1 MALGSWRVDPVEN
14 RELQEKN
21 GANVVGDVKQV
32 GGYKPVK
39 DFFLSYPLDRSSR
52 PEGEDSFLIQAV
64 EYVPPAKGQGAA
76 LKVSNEAKNAVTSGK
91 LDTYAE
97 GTKDKSGN
105 DISGQIVANQFKMFD
120 SANTRLSN
128 FGMDTRVGDLKKKT
142 RFYVELPIPKQVNDG
157 NSCVWSGN
165 SMNLFTLAGLDLA
178 TGLMKDPGSTVGDI
192 QNVIDTLLK
201 GGDFDQLG
209 LGSGEEAQN
218 AIRSSLAGLA
228 VGQFGSITPNSVM
241 SRGMGKILNSNKELL
256 FDGVNLREFKF
267 DFTFT
272 PRNKPEGQV
281 AMKIIR
287 NLKMA
292 MAPKKGETN
301 SGSGGILINSPNLFL
316 LQYLQGGTKH
326 PFLNSF
332 KPCALTSFSVNY
344 TGAGTYST
352 YADGTPVHMKVAMSF
367 KETNPIYEEDY
378 EDTTMGVGF

>member
-1 MALGSWRVDPVEN
+1 MAIGTWIVDPVEN
-14 RELQEKN
+14 RKLQESV

-32 GGYKPVK
+32 GGYKPVT

-52 PEGEDSFLIQAV
+52 PKGEDSFLIQAV
-64 EYVPPAKGQGAA
+64 EYVPPGKGQGLAYKPTQELISAA
-76 LKVSNEAKNAVTSGK
+76 QAKSRGEK
-91 LDTYAE
+91 LPEDPKTGEVA
-97 GTKDKSGN
+97 KFSILDKAG
-105 DISGQIVANQFKMFD
+105 
-120 SANTRLSN
+120 TRLTN
-128 FGMDTRVGDLKKKT
+128 VGMDSRMGELKKKT

-157 NSCVWSGN
+157 NSCIWSGN
-165 SMNLFTLAGLDLA
+165 SMNLFTLAGLNLA
-178 TGLMKDPGSTVGDI
+178 TGLMKEPGDTIGKV
-192 QNVIDTLLK
+192 QNVIDALLK

-209 LGSGEEAQN
+209 LGSGEEMQG

-228 VGQFGSITPNSVM
+228 VGQFGSVTPNAVM

-272 PRNKPEGQV
+272 PRNGKEGEV

-292 MAPKKGETN
+292 MAPKKGESK
-301 SGSGGILINSPNLFL
+301 SGSSGGVLINSPNLFL
-316 LQYLQGGTKH
+316 LQYLQGGTQH

-344 TGAGTYST
+344 TGAGTYAT

-378 EDTTMGVGF
+378 EDKTMGVGF

>member
-1 MALGSWRVDPVEN
+1 MALGTWRVDPVEN
-14 RELQEKN
+14 RKLQESV

-52 PEGEDSFLIQAV
+52 PKGEDSFLIQAV
-64 EYVPPAKGQGAA
+64 EYVPPGKGQGLALQTTQELASAA
-76 LKVSNEAKNAVTSGK
+76 QAKSMGEDLPTNDDGSVKKFNA
-91 LDTYAE
+91 LDMA
-97 GTKDKSGN
+97 G
-105 DISGQIVANQFKMFD
+105 
-120 SANTRLSN
+120 TRLTN
-128 FGMDTRVGDLKKKT
+128 VGMDSRMGELKKKT

-157 NSCVWSGN
+157 NSCIWSGN
-165 SMNLFTLAGLDLA
+165 SMNLFTLAGLNLA
-178 TGLMKDPGSTVGDI
+178 TGLMKEPGDTLGKV
-192 QNVIDTLLK
+192 QNVIDALLK
-201 GGDFDQLG
+201 GGNFDQLG
-209 LGSGEEAQN
+209 LGSGEEMQG

-228 VGQFGSITPNSVM
+228 VGQFGSVTPNAVM

-272 PRNKPEGQV
+272 PRNSKEGEV

-292 MAPKKGETN
+292 MAPKKGESN
-301 SGSGGILINSPNLFL
+301 SGSSGGVLINSPNLFL
-316 LQYLQGGTKH
+316 LQYLQGGTQH

-344 TGAGTYST
+344 TGAGTYAT

-378 EDTTMGVGF
+378 EDQTMGVGF

>member
-1 MALGSWRVDPVEN
+1 MGPRTPPKLVRDEQFTSKTKTGSND
-14 RELQEKN
+14 
-21 GANVVGDVKQV
+21 KQVPEV

-64 EYVPPAKGQGAA
+64 EYVPPGKGQGLAFKPTQELINAA
-76 LKVSNEAKNAVTSGK
+76 QGK
-91 LDTYAE
+91 SRGEKLPEDPKTGEVKKFSILDKA
-97 GTKDKSGN
+97 GTN
-105 DISGQIVANQFKMFD
+105 LTNV
-120 SANTRLSN
+120 
-128 FGMDTRVGDLKKKT
+128 GMDSRIGELKKKT

-157 NSCVWSGN
+157 NSCIWSGN
-165 SMNLFTLAGLDLA
+165 SMNLFTLAGLNLA
-178 TGLMKDPGSTVGDI
+178 TGLMKEPGDTLGKV
-192 QNVIDTLLK
+192 QNVIDALLK
-201 GGDFDQLG
+201 GGNFDDLG
-209 LGSGEEAQN
+209 LGSGEEMQG

-228 VGQFGSITPNSVM
+228 VGQFGSVTPNAVM

-272 PRNKPEGQV
+272 PRNGKEGIR
-281 AMKIIR
+281 AKKIIR

-292 MAPKKGETN
+292 MAPKKGESK
-301 SGSGGILINSPNLFL
+301 SGSSGGILINSPNLFL
-316 LQYLQGGTKH
+316 LQYLQGGKQH

-344 TGAGTYST
+344 TGAGTYAT

-378 EDTTMGVGF
+378 ADTEGVGF

>member
-1 MALGSWRVDPVEN
+1 MTLGSWRVDPVEN

-91 LDTYAE
+91 LNTYAE

-344 TGAGTYST
+344 TGAGTYAT

>member
-1 MALGSWRVDPVEN
+1 MALGTWRVDPVEN
-14 RELQEKN
+14 RKLQESV

-52 PEGEDSFLIQAV
+52 PKGEDSFLIQAV
-64 EYVPPAKGQGAA
+64 EYVPPGKGQGLAFMPTDDLMKAA
-76 LKVSNEAKNAVTSGK
+76 KLRSEGK
-91 LDTYAE
+91 DLLANDDGSVKKFSILDKA
-97 GTKDKSGN
+97 GTN
-105 DISGQIVANQFKMFD
+105 LTNV
-120 SANTRLSN
+120 
-128 FGMDTRVGDLKKKT
+128 GMDSRIGELKKKT

-157 NSCVWSGN
+157 NSCIWSGN
-165 SMNLFTLAGLDLA
+165 SMNLFTLAGLNLA
-178 TGLMKDPGSTVGDI
+178 TGLMKEPGDTLGKV
-192 QNVIDTLLK
+192 QNIIDALLK
-201 GGDFDQLG
+201 GGNFDDLG
-209 LGSGEEAQN
+209 LGSGEEMQG

-292 MAPKKGETN
+292 MAPKKGESN
-301 SGSGGILINSPNLFL
+301 SGSSGGVLINSPNLFL
-316 LQYLQGGTKH
+316 LQYLQGGTQH

-344 TGAGTYST
+344 TGAGTYAT

-378 EDTTMGVGF
+378 EDQTMGVGF

>member
-1 MALGSWRVDPVEN
+1 MGPRTPPKLVRDEQFTSKTKTGSND
-14 RELQEKN
+14 
-21 GANVVGDVKQV
+21 KQVPEV

-64 EYVPPAKGQGAA
+64 EYVPPGKGQGLALQTTQELASAAQLRSKNLPLVTEKNKDGDNVVKKFAA
-76 LKVSNEAKNAVTSGK
+76 LDMAG
-91 LDTYAE
+91 
-97 GTKDKSGN
+97 
-105 DISGQIVANQFKMFD
+105 
-120 SANTRLSN
+120 TRLTN
-128 FGMDTRVGDLKKKT
+128 VGMDSRIGELKKKT

-157 NSCVWSGN
+157 NSCIWSGN
-165 SMNLFTLAGLDLA
+165 SMNLFTLAGLNLA
-178 TGLMKDPGSTVGDI
+178 TGLMKEPGDTLGKV
-192 QNVIDTLLK
+192 QNVIDALLK

-209 LGSGEEAQN
+209 LGSGEEMQG

-228 VGQFGSITPNSVM
+228 VGQFGSVTPNAVM

-272 PRNKPEGQV
+272 PRNGKEGIR
-281 AMKIIR
+281 AKKIIR

-292 MAPKKGETN
+292 MAPKKGESK
-301 SGSGGILINSPNLFL
+301 SGSSGGVLINSPNLFL
-316 LQYLQGGTKH
+316 LQYLQGGKQH

-344 TGAGTYST
+344 TGAGTYAT

-378 EDTTMGVGF
+378 EDQTMGVGF

>member
-1 MALGSWRVDPVEN
+1 MGPRTPPKLVRDEQFTSKTKTGSND
-14 RELQEKN
+14 
-21 GANVVGDVKQV
+21 KQVPEV

-52 PEGEDSFLIQAV
+52 PDGEDSFLIQAV
-64 EYVPPAKGQGAA
+64 EYVPPGKGQGLA
-76 LKVSNEAKNAVTSGK
+76 LKTTQELTKAAQKRSRGED
-91 LDTYAE
+91 LDTNDDGSVKKFDVLDMA
-97 GTKDKSGN
+97 GTKLTN
-105 DISGQIVANQFKMFD
+105 V
-120 SANTRLSN
+120 
-128 FGMDTRVGDLKKKT
+128 GMDSRIGELKKKT

-157 NSCVWSGN
+157 NSCIWSGN
-165 SMNLFTLAGLDLA
+165 SMNLFTLAGLNLA
-178 TGLMKDPGSTVGDI
+178 TGLMKEPGDTIGKV
-192 QNVIDTLLK
+192 QNVIDALLK

-209 LGSGEEAQN
+209 LGSGEEMQG

-228 VGQFGSITPNSVM
+228 VGQFGSVTPNAVM

-272 PRNKPEGQV
+272 PRNDKEGIR
-281 AMKIIR
+281 AKKIIR

-292 MAPKKGETN
+292 MAPKKGE
-301 SGSGGILINSPNLFL
+301 SKAGSSGGVLINSPNLFL
-316 LQYLQGGTKH
+316 LQYLQGGKQH

-344 TGAGTYST
+344 TGAGTYAT

-378 EDTTMGVGF
+378 ADTEGVGF

>member
-1 MALGSWRVDPVEN
+1 MALGTWRVDPVEN
-14 RELQEKN
+14 RKLQESV

-52 PEGEDSFLIQAV
+52 PKGEDSFLIQAV
-64 EYVPPAKGQGAA
+64 EYVPPGKGQGLAFMPTDDLMKAA
-76 LKVSNEAKNAVTSGK
+76 QARSLGK
-91 LDTYAE
+91 DLPVDSKTGEVKKFSILDKA
-97 GTKDKSGN
+97 GTN
-105 DISGQIVANQFKMFD
+105 LTNV
-120 SANTRLSN
+120 
-128 FGMDTRVGDLKKKT
+128 GMDSRIGELKKKT

-157 NSCVWSGN
+157 NSCIWSGN
-165 SMNLFTLAGLDLA
+165 SMNLFTLAGLNLA
-178 TGLMKDPGSTVGDI
+178 TGLMKEPGDTLGKV
-192 QNVIDTLLK
+192 QNIIDALLK
-201 GGDFDQLG
+201 GGNFDDLG
-209 LGSGEEAQN
+209 LGSGEEMQG

-228 VGQFGSITPNSVM
+228 VGQFGSVTPNAVM

-256 FDGVNLREFKF
+256 FDGGNLREFKF

-272 PRNKPEGQV
+272 PRNSKEGEV

-292 MAPKKGETN
+292 MAPKKGESN
-301 SGSGGILINSPNLFL
+301 SGSSGGVLINSPNLFL
-316 LQYLQGGTKH
+316 LQYLQGGTQH

-344 TGAGTYST
+344 TGAGTYAT

-378 EDTTMGVGF
+378 EDQTMGVGF

>member
-1 MALGSWRVDPVEN
+1 MALGTWRVDPVEN
-14 RELQEKN
+14 RKLQESV

-52 PEGEDSFLIQAV
+52 PKGEDSFLIQAV
-64 EYVPPAKGQGAA
+64 EYVPPGKGQGLAFMPTDDLMKAA
-76 LKVSNEAKNAVTSGK
+76 KLRSEGK
-91 LDTYAE
+91 DLLANDDGSVKKFSILDKA
-97 GTKDKSGN
+97 GTN
-105 DISGQIVANQFKMFD
+105 LTNV
-120 SANTRLSN
+120 
-128 FGMDTRVGDLKKKT
+128 GMDSRIGELKKKT

-157 NSCVWSGN
+157 NSCIWSGN
-165 SMNLFTLAGLDLA
+165 SMNLFTLAGLNLA
-178 TGLMKDPGSTVGDI
+178 TGLMKEPGDTLGKV
-192 QNVIDTLLK
+192 QNIIDALLK
-201 GGDFDQLG
+201 GGNFDDLG
-209 LGSGEEAQN
+209 LGSGEEMQG

-228 VGQFGSITPNSVM
+228 VGQFGSVTPNAVM

-272 PRNKPEGQV
+272 PRNGKEGEV

-292 MAPKKGETN
+292 MAPKKGESN
-301 SGSGGILINSPNLFL
+301 SGSSGGVLINSPNLFL
-316 LQYLQGGTKH
+316 LQYLQGGTQH

-344 TGAGTYST
+344 TGAGTYAT

-378 EDTTMGVGF
+378 EDQTMGVGF

>member
-1 MALGSWRVDPVEN
+1 MGPRTPPKLVRDEQYTSETKTGSND
-14 RELQEKN
+14 
-21 GANVVGDVKQV
+21 KQVPEV

-52 PEGEDSFLIQAV
+52 PDGEDSFLIQAV
-64 EYVPPAKGQGAA
+64 EYVPPGKGQGLAFKPTQELIRA
-76 LKVSNEAKNAVTSGK
+76 
-91 LDTYAE
+91 AE
-97 GTKDKSGN
+97 GKFLGEELPKDPKTG
-105 DISGQIVANQFKMFD
+105 DVAKFSILDK
-120 SANTRLSN
+120 AGTRLTN
-128 FGMDTRVGDLKKKT
+128 VGMDSRIGELKKKT

-157 NSCVWSGN
+157 NSCIWSGN
-165 SMNLFTLAGLDLA
+165 SMNLFTLAGLNLA
-178 TGLMKDPGSTVGDI
+178 TGLMKEPGDTIGKV
-192 QNVIDTLLK
+192 QNVIDALLK
-201 GGDFDQLG
+201 GGDFNDLG
-209 LGSGEEAQN
+209 LGSGEEMQG

-228 VGQFGSITPNSVM
+228 VGQFGSVTPNAVM

-272 PRNKPEGQV
+272 PRNDKEGIR
-281 AMKIIR
+281 AKNIIR

-292 MAPKKGETN
+292 MAPKKGE
-301 SGSGGILINSPNLFL
+301 SKAGSSGGILINSPNLFL
-316 LQYLQGGTKH
+316 LQYLQGGKQH

-344 TGAGTYST
+344 TGAGTYAT

-378 EDTTMGVGF
+378 ADTEGVGF

>member
-1 MALGSWRVDPVEN
+1 MALGTWRVDPVEN
-14 RELQEKN
+14 RKLQEKN
-21 GANVVGDVKQV
+21 GANVVGDVGDVKQV

-52 PEGEDSFLIQAV
+52 PKGEDSFLIQAV
-64 EYVPPAKGQGAA
+64 EYVPPGKGQGLA
-76 LKVSNEAKNAVTSGK
+76 LKTTQELTSAAQQRSRGEA
-91 LDTYAE
+91 LDTNDDGSVKKFDVLDMA
-97 GTKDKSGN
+97 GTKLTN
-105 DISGQIVANQFKMFD
+105 V
-120 SANTRLSN
+120 
-128 FGMDTRVGDLKKKT
+128 GMDSRMGELKKKT

-157 NSCVWSGN
+157 NSCIWSGN
-165 SMNLFTLAGLDLA
+165 SMNLFTLAGLNLA
-178 TGLMKDPGSTVGDI
+178 TGLMKEPGDTLGKV
-192 QNVIDTLLK
+192 QNVIDALLK
-201 GGDFDQLG
+201 GGNFDQLG
-209 LGSGEEAQN
+209 LGSGEEMQG

-228 VGQFGSITPNSVM
+228 VGQFGSVTPNAVM

-272 PRNKPEGQV
+272 PRNSKEGEV

-292 MAPKKGETN
+292 MAPKKGESN
-301 SGSGGILINSPNLFL
+301 SGSSGGVLINSPNLFL
-316 LQYLQGGTKH
+316 LQYLQGGTQH

-344 TGAGTYST
+344 TGAGTYAT

-378 EDTTMGVGF
+378 EDQTMGVGF

>member
-1 MALGSWRVDPVEN
+1 MGPRTPPKLVRDEQFTSKTKTGSND
-14 RELQEKN
+14 
-21 GANVVGDVKQV
+21 KQVPEV

-52 PEGEDSFLIQAV
+52 PDGEDSFLIQAV
-64 EYVPPAKGQGAA
+64 EYVPPAKGQGLALATTQELASAA
-76 LKVSNEAKNAVTSGK
+76 QLRSEGK
-91 LDTYAE
+91 DLLT
-97 GTKDKSGN
+97 TKDKDGN
-105 DISGQIVANQFKMFD
+105 NVVKKFAALDMAG
-120 SANTRLSN
+120 TRLTN
-128 FGMDTRVGDLKKKT
+128 VGMDSRIGELKKKT

-157 NSCVWSGN
+157 NSCIWSGN
-165 SMNLFTLAGLDLA
+165 SMNLFTLAGLNLA
-178 TGLMKDPGSTVGDI
+178 TGLMKEPGDTIGKV
-192 QNVIDTLLK
+192 QNVIDALLK

-209 LGSGEEAQN
+209 LGSGEEMQG

-228 VGQFGSITPNSVM
+228 VGQFGSVTPNAVM

-272 PRNKPEGQV
+272 PRNSKEGIV
-281 AMKIIR
+281 AKKIIR

-292 MAPKKGETN
+292 MAPKKGE
-301 SGSGGILINSPNLFL
+301 SKAGSSGGVLINSPNLFL
-316 LQYLQGGTKH
+316 LQYLQGGKQH

-344 TGAGTYST
+344 TGAGTYAT

-378 EDTTMGVGF
+378 ADTEGVGF

>member
-1 MALGSWRVDPVEN
+1 MALGTWRVDPVEN
-14 RELQEKN
+14 RKLQESV

-52 PEGEDSFLIQAV
+52 PKGEDSFLIQAV
-64 EYVPPAKGQGAA
+64 EYVPPGKGQGLAFMPTDDLMKAA
-76 LKVSNEAKNAVTSGK
+76 KLRSEGK
-91 LDTYAE
+91 DLLANDDGSVKKFSILDKA
-97 GTKDKSGN
+97 GTN
-105 DISGQIVANQFKMFD
+105 LTNV
-120 SANTRLSN
+120 
-128 FGMDTRVGDLKKKT
+128 GMDSRIGELKKKT

-157 NSCVWSGN
+157 NSCIWSGN
-165 SMNLFTLAGLDLA
+165 SMNLFTLAGLNLA
-178 TGLMKDPGSTVGDI
+178 TGLMKEPGDTLGKV
-192 QNVIDTLLK
+192 QNIIDALLK
-201 GGDFDQLG
+201 GGNFDDLG
-209 LGSGEEAQN
+209 LGSGEEMQG

-228 VGQFGSITPNSVM
+228 VGQFGSVTPNAVM

-272 PRNKPEGQV
+272 PRNSKEGEV

-316 LQYLQGGTKH
+316 LQYLQGGTQH

-344 TGAGTYST
+344 TGAGTYAT

-378 EDTTMGVGF
+378 EDQTMGVGF

>member
-1 MALGSWRVDPVEN
+1 MGPRTPPKLVRDEQFTSKTKTGSND
-14 RELQEKN
+14 
-21 GANVVGDVKQV
+21 KQVPEV

-64 EYVPPAKGQGAA
+64 EYVPPGKGQGLAFKPTQELINAA
-76 LKVSNEAKNAVTSGK
+76 QGK
-91 LDTYAE
+91 SRGEKLPEDPKTGEVKKFSILDKA
-97 GTKDKSGN
+97 GTN
-105 DISGQIVANQFKMFD
+105 LTNV
-120 SANTRLSN
+120 
-128 FGMDTRVGDLKKKT
+128 GMDSRIGELKKKT

-157 NSCVWSGN
+157 NSCIWSGN
-165 SMNLFTLAGLDLA
+165 SMNLFTLAGLNLA
-178 TGLMKDPGSTVGDI
+178 TGLMKDSGDTI
-192 QNVIDTLLK
+192 GKVQNVIDALLK
-201 GGDFDQLG
+201 GGDFNQLG
-209 LGSGEEAQN
+209 LGSGEEMQG

-228 VGQFGSITPNSVM
+228 VGQFGSVTPNAVM

-272 PRNKPEGQV
+272 PRNGKEGIR
-281 AMKIIR
+281 AKKIIR

-292 MAPKKGETN
+292 MAPKKGESK
-301 SGSGGILINSPNLFL
+301 SGSSGGILINSPNLFL
-316 LQYLQGGTKH
+316 LQYLQGGKQH

-344 TGAGTYST
+344 TGAGTYAT

-378 EDTTMGVGF
+378 ADTSMGVGF

>member
-1 MALGSWRVDPVEN
+1 MALGTWRVDPVEN
-14 RELQEKN
+14 RKLQESV

-52 PEGEDSFLIQAV
+52 PKGEDSFLIQAV
-64 EYVPPAKGQGAA
+64 EYVPPGKGQGLA
-76 LKVSNEAKNAVTSGK
+76 LKTTQELTSAAQQRSRGEA
-91 LDTYAE
+91 LDTNDDGSVKKFDVLDMA
-97 GTKDKSGN
+97 GTKLTN
-105 DISGQIVANQFKMFD
+105 V
-120 SANTRLSN
+120 
-128 FGMDTRVGDLKKKT
+128 GMDSRMGELKKKT

-157 NSCVWSGN
+157 NSCIWSGN
-165 SMNLFTLAGLDLA
+165 SMNLFTLAGLNLA
-178 TGLMKDPGSTVGDI
+178 TGLMKEPGDTLGKV
-192 QNVIDTLLK
+192 QNVIDALLK
-201 GGDFDQLG
+201 GGNFDQLG
-209 LGSGEEAQN
+209 LGSGEEMQG

-228 VGQFGSITPNSVM
+228 VGQFGSVTPNAVM

-272 PRNKPEGQV
+272 PRNSKEGEV

-292 MAPKKGETN
+292 MAPKKGESN
-301 SGSGGILINSPNLFL
+301 SGSSGGVLINSPNLFL
-316 LQYLQGGTKH
+316 LQYLQGGTQH

-344 TGAGTYST
+344 TGAGTYAT

-378 EDTTMGVGF
+378 EDQTMGVGF